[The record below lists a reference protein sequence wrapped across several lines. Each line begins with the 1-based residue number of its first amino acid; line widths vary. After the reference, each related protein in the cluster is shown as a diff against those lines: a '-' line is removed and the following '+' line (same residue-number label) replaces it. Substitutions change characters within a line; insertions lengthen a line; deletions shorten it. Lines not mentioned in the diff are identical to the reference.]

1 MPTAS
6 PSLDDLRRRIDQLD
20 DALQDVLIQR
30 AEIVAEVARLKKAD
44 GTSPVRPGRE
54 ARILRRLVARHRG
67 PFPRPMLVRLWREL
81 LSGTI
86 AMQTAM
92 SVAVFAPDNRTGLW
106 DLARDHYGSHT
117 PMTSFRS
124 TGDVIAAVG
133 SGRATLGVLPLPE
146 QDESELWWR
155 ALMHGDVPKPRV
167 IARLP
172 FGGRGNARPEGGDAL
187 VIGKMEP
194 EPSGADRSLYIIG
207 TDAELSRARLAA
219 TFSAAGLAANLL
231 AGTRS
236 GTAAQLVEFDD
247 WIAPEDARL
256 KDALAALAGR
266 ITQVTPLGFYA
277 QPLTRADLAGEEPAR

>member
-187 VIGKMEP
+187 VIGRMEP

-277 QPLTRADLAGEEPAR
+277 KPLTRADLAGEEPAR